1 MPTVATPFPTVHP
14 DRDDEPSLRELVRDA
29 LIAVGLVPLRD
40 FRTEVTGPTIRVAF
54 LSPAVPALLDVAWP
68 ALRAFDCYSDG
79 PSALRVGY
87 AGDCFVTD
95 LAPALSLQEAA

>member
-1 MPTVATPFPTVHP
+1 MSTISTPFAPVHP

-29 LIAVGLVPLRD
+29 LIAAGLVPLRD
-40 FRTEVTGPTIRVAF
+40 FRTEVTGPTIRVSF
-54 LSPAVPALLDVAWP
+54 LSSTGPDVAWP
-68 ALRAFDCYSDG
+68 ALSAFDCYSDG
-79 PSALRVGY
+79 PAALRVGY